1 MKVRFARLSLKGTS
15 ASLALRS
22 HPGQPGRLRNPELGR
37 SGFLSRG
44 SMEVIDPEY
53 PDKNRLLSP
62 SSFNYA
68 LYALVITTFLR

>member
-1 MKVRFARLSLKGTS
+1 MGESPLIKYMVAQCATHFPLACEAIQVGLTTRAR
-15 ASLALRS
+15 AIM
-22 HPGQPGRLRNPELGR
+22 
-37 SGFLSRG
+37 SRG

-68 LYALVITTFLR
+68 LYALVVTTFLR